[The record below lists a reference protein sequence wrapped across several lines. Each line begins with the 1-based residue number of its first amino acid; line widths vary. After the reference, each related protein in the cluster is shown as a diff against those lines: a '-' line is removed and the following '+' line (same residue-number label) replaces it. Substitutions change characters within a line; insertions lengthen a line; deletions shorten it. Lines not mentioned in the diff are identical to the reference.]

1 VTAFYAQLEL
11 QMLNQDHLVASHVV
25 NSHLQ
30 KKVLSFVLVLVKTE
44 LTLQKIPPVVVRAAL
59 TSILPKV

>member
-1 VTAFYAQLEL
+1 
-11 QMLNQDHLVASHVV
+11 MLNQDHLVASHVV